1 MDRMCPLAYHRPDVS
16 AYMSTLKVPLRC
28 VYDTSYL
35 SLPPL
40 NSLVLLPQ
48 FGLPLCRIAPRRL
61 VALRRRVRR
70 QHGRMI
76 TRALTCTRS
85 KSAMQRGCVAD
96 VVADA
101 RCPNAVYGHE
111 GYQRLAPATMT
122 SLLQHPPFSRS
133 R

>member
-48 FGLPLCRIAPRRL
+48 FGLTTLSHCTKAS
-61 VALRRRVRR
+61 
-70 QHGRMI
+70 GRA
-76 TRALTCTRS
+76 T
-85 KSAMQRGCVAD
+85 SAGS
-96 VVADA
+96 
-101 RCPNAVYGHE
+101 
-111 GYQRLAPATMT
+111 APAWTHEHAGFNLYT
-122 SLLQHPPFSRS
+122 PEECDAAWLHGARS
-133 R
+133 GGRSVSERCLWP